1 MTDEKLFPEENQD
14 ENTNEALDNS
24 VEPEAVNAENE
35 PVVETE
41 DEPMTAEET
50 AVEEDKTLDNEAP
63 TEKKQ
68 TPTWVKKS
76 LIWIVILVLV
86 FLSGV
91 ILSQLTS
98 VTPLRNNLKDITSQ
112 NINHLEEI
120 SELKAELE
128 STKSELA
135 DTKSNLSDSRESLSE
150 SNQNLQ
156 TSENE
161 KQRQT
166 NLLELQYNIA
176 MARVA
181 ITNEDKLSARQSVNL
196 AEDNLAQLDGLL
208 DSEIYEI
215 LQERLDSIQQNVK
228 SNLTKA
234 AEELRMLSENLE
246 RIK

>member
-1 MTDEKLFPEENQD
+1 MTDEKLFPEDNQD
-14 ENTNEALDNS
+14 ENTNEPLDNS

-41 DEPMTAEET
+41 DEPLTAEES
-50 AVEEDKTLDNEAP
+50 AVEEDKTLESEPP

-112 NINHLEEI
+112 NINHLEETDD
-120 SELKAELE
+120 LKAELE

-135 DTKSNLSDSRESLSE
+135 NTQSSLSDARESLSE

-181 ITNEDKLSARQSVNL
+181 IASEDKLSARQSVNL
-196 AEDNLAQLDGLL
+196 AEDNLEQLDGLL
-208 DSEIYEI
+208 DTEIFEI

-228 SNLTKA
+228 SNLNKA